1 MPVGNL
7 SSLTLP
13 KGIGQIVFNKQI
25 LKTNIIKNSR
35 HEGTNLNNTHNWK
48 NINNI
53 RLHTIEIKII

>member
-35 HEGTNLNNTHNWK
+35 HEGTNLNNTHN
-48 NINNI
+48 
-53 RLHTIEIKII
+53 